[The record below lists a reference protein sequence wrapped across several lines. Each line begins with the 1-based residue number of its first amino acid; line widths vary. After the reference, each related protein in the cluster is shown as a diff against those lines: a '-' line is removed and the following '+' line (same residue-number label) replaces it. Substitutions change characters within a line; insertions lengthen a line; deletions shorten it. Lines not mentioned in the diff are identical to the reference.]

1 MERSLALLTAAV
13 LSLAF
18 ATADTAAAGSTSSLI
33 VAQASQPPASA
44 EHVVRAH
51 RRPTRITVYPIA
63 KYYRECTDWYE
74 LQHRP
79 SGDVIYPQMSCHW
92 VAR

>member
-1 MERSLALLTAAV
+1 MERPIALLTAAA

-18 ATADTAAAGSTSSLI
+18 AGGPAAAGSASTMV
-33 VAQASQPPASA
+33 VAQATQPPAVA
-44 EHVVRAH
+44 ERVPRVH
-51 RRPTRITVYPIA
+51 RRPTNITVYPTGR
-63 KYYRECTDWYE
+63 YYRQCTDWYE